1 MARTN
6 IDLNDNLVREAMRR
20 TKCRTKKELVNL
32 ALQELVLHGRQKDI
46 LFLAGKIHWEGDL
59 KAWRRDRT

>member
-6 IDLNDNLVREAMRR
+6 IDLDDRLVKEGMRR
-20 TKCRTKKELVNL
+20 LKCRTKKELVNL

-46 LFLAGKIHWEGDL
+46 LSLAGKIHWHGNL
-59 KAWRRDRT
+59 KAWRRDRV